1 MRYTDSR
8 STSWFVASIGSGLM
22 PSARANTLAEP
33 PGTTPTAGAG
43 PPGPASPRIPLTT
56 SFTVP
61 SPPCTISTSTPVT
74 CRVTGDLDGM
84 AAVVGVRDRQLHA
97 ALQRVGEQVAPRRGG
112 RRRVGVHDQHGAH
125 GVRAYPP
132 DRPARGQLSARPH
145 RSSTTRTPRPR
156 GFAAQSV
163 PATAGRPDVRASQ
176 PLPDSVETSGGPW
189 RPELP

>member
-1 MRYTDSR
+1 MPAVNTHQRSPQSISPMRRQDLRRRYPDNR

-56 SFTVP
+56 AFTVP
-61 SPPCTISTSTPVT
+61 SPPWTIS
-74 CRVTGDLDGM
+74 LDGV
-84 AAVVGVRDRQLHA
+84 AAVVGVRDGQRGA
-97 ALQRVGEQVAPRRGG
+97 ALQRVGEQVTPRRSG

-132 DRPARGQLSARPH
+132 DRLDRGQLSARPH

-156 GFAAQSV
+156 GFVAQSV
-163 PATAGRPDVRASQ
+163 PATAGRPDVR
-176 PLPDSVETSGGPW
+176 
-189 RPELP
+189 